1 MSKQILVTGASS
13 GIGLCLVHHLSSIGH
28 TVYAG
33 VRKQQDYNHLVGF
46 KNIIPVILD
55 VTNKADIAE
64 FIALIEASNRPLY
77 GLVNN
82 AGLGGVG
89 HFNAWKEDEMK
100 AMFDVNVF
108 GPWRLSKACIDSLLE
123 AKGRI
128 VNIGAQS
135 GVTGSELLGPYTMTK
150 NALDTFTESLRSE
163 VVEFGVKV
171 SLILP
176 GNIKSKMEESTNKS
190 SLERLERASY
200 PFNIRAKMFINH
212 ILEQQEYTG
221 FAEHTDAS
229 EPEFVSHAVEHA
241 LFSDEPK
248 ERYVIGTH
256 YEGTK
261 LIETLLERVVQT
273 NKNPDLHYTRDELI
287 EILDRYL
294 A

>member
-33 VRKQQDYNHLVGF
+33 VRKQQDFNLLVGF

-55 VTNKADIAE
+55 VTNNADIAE
-64 FIALIEASNRPLY
+64 FKAIIKASNRPLY

-82 AGLGGVG
+82 AGLGGLG
-89 HFNAWKEDEMK
+89 HFNAWQEDELK
-100 AMFDVNVF
+100 VMFDVNVF
-108 GPWRLSKACIDSLLE
+108 GPWRLTKACIDSLLV
-123 AKGRI
+123 AQGRV

-135 GVTGSELLGPYTMTK
+135 GVTGTELLGPYTMTK
-150 NALDTFTESLRSE
+150 NALDAFTESLRNE
-163 VVEFGVKV
+163 VAEFGVKV
-171 SLILP
+171 SLIQP
-176 GNIKSKMEESTNKS
+176 GNIKSKMEESTNS
-190 SLERLERASY
+190 ASLERLERASF
-200 PFNIRAKMFINH
+200 PFNTRARILINN
-212 ILEQQEYTG
+212 ILEQQERPEFVAY
-221 FAEHTDAS
+221 ADAS

-256 YEGTK
+256 NEGTR
-261 LIETLLERVVQT
+261 LIETLLKRVVQT